1 MDHQD
6 LLGDVSFLNVR
17 RVVRAFSA
25 VRGNV
30 GMKSVCLILH
40 ALGINALENLSVL
53 HAEGIINVLKGNVGV
68 GLVPMDLMLVVLI
81 VNAVRRNVGTEN
93 VSLIMRDLG
102 VSALAGLNVLHAEG
116 IMNVLKANVGVE
128 DVRMDLMLPF
138 VVACFLSVHD
148 ALVIASVVRRSV
160 GMASV
165 FMIRITLV

>member
-1 MDHQD
+1 M
-6 LLGDVSFLNVR
+6 R
-17 RVVRAFSA
+17 
-25 VRGNV
+25 
-30 GMKSVCLILH
+30 SVCLILH
-40 ALGINALENLSVL
+40 VLGINALENLSVL

-68 GLVPMDLMLVVLI
+68 GLVPMDLMLPSVVVYVLNVPTVVLI